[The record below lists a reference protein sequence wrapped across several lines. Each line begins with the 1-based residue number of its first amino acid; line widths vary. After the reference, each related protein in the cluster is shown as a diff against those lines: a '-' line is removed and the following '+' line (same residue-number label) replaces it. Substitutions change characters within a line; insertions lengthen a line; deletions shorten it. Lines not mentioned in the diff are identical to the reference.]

1 MKISTACIIRIAA
14 AVATIISIIP
24 SAYAANRTPVENI
37 DSVMKVLD
45 DEIAGVPRYRRA
57 KLLHLDALKR
67 ELYDSEGVF
76 SFPTAQALFKEYAS
90 FQSDSAFKYAT
101 LMRRDAE
108 SRGDARDMVRANT
121 AFAEYF
127 VSVGFFKEACEMM
140 VLCESNLLPEDELP
154 DYYYLNARLYQA
166 LESYVGGPGS
176 QLWPH
181 YHEIYLAYLDST
193 VMSAKPGTY
202 MYRFANIERAQLDN
216 HDCNKEAEQRLAM
229 LRRYDMT
236 DHERAINYSL
246 MGRSLLGAG
255 ERERSKYYFMQSAIH
270 DIRSNTNET
279 TSAMMLALMA
289 HDDGETQRA
298 YNYITKALDDAN
310 YFNTR
315 LRRYEISGY
324 LPAIDAARTDLIRG
338 HVWRLWGVIGVV
350 LGLLALAV
358 FLFSRLRKQNRRI
371 NESSAQIERQSE
383 ELRQSH
389 SELLRT
395 NDRLHQ
401 TLDAQKNLLDKL
413 KETTEIKDRYIMQSL
428 YVNTGFVNQV
438 EERCKELAKEVK
450 DKKYDNLK
458 FISYRMGIKEE
469 RQRILKSF
477 DSAFLKLFPN
487 FPEEFN
493 KLFPEDARFVPGPG
507 GELPMEVRIFAL
519 LRLGIS
525 DPAAVSSYLNLSTKT
540 VYVYK
545 TKVKSRSNVDN
556 ADFEARVMAIPK
568 P

>member
-1 MKISTACIIRIAA
+1 MAVTAIMICFIS
-14 AVATIISIIP
+14 VVH
-24 SAYAANRTPVENI
+24 SAKRVPAENI
-37 DSVMKVLD
+37 DSIMRVLD
-45 DEIAGVPRYRRA
+45 EEIANVPRYREEKMLR
-57 KLLHLDALKR
+57 LDAMKR
-67 ELYDSEGVF
+67 ELYDSAGNL
-76 SFPTAQALFKEYAS
+76 SFPTALAICREYAA
-90 FQSDSAFKYAT
+90 FQSDSAFHYAT
-101 LMRRDAE
+101 LMRRDAVR
-108 SRGDARDMVRANT
+108 RGDRRDIARANT
-121 AFAEYF
+121 AFADYF
-127 VSVGFFKEACEMM
+127 VSVGFFKEASEMM
-140 VLCESNLLPEDELP
+140 NLCDSRVLPEDERT

-176 QLWPH
+176 QLWPR
-181 YHEIYLAYLDST
+181 YHERYVAYLDST
-193 VMSAKPGTY
+193 AMSAVPGSY
-202 MYRFANIERAQLDN
+202 MFRFSNIERSQLHNRNGAREIED
-216 HDCNKEAEQRLAM
+216 RLAM

-236 DHERAINYSL
+236 DHDRAVNYSM
-246 MGRSLLGAG
+246 MGRTLLSTG
-255 ERERSKYYFMQSAIH
+255 ERERSKYYFAQSAIH

-289 HDDGETQRA
+289 HDDGDTRQA
-298 YNYITKALDDAN
+298 YTYIMKALDDAN
-310 YFNTR
+310 YYNTR

-338 HVWRLWGVIGVV
+338 HVWRLWCVV
-350 LGLLALAV
+350 GGILALLGLSV
-358 FLFSRLRKQNRRI
+358 FLFFRLKGQHRKLRDSREML
-371 NESSAQIERQSE
+371 ARQSDQLRE
-383 ELRQSH
+383 SHAELAM
-389 SELLRT
+389 T
-395 NDRLHQ
+395 NEKLQH
-401 TLDAQKNLLDKL
+401 TLEKQQNLLDKL

-493 KLFPEDARFVPGPG
+493 KLFPEDARFVPGPD